1 MLFFKGTSPQRRT
14 FSLLCN
20 SLCFPSIR
28 VNIWEVWISPAAL
41 FGFYVHTDA
50 RKFSSVYKFRYIRT
64 RVNLHTDV
72 NLFSPVYKF
81 CCIRTYV
88 FSRLFNLYLLDLL
101 SVFPSSFGTLPLLA
115 ALSIPSSLI
124 SSFCSLG
131 YMFAADIFQI
141 SPRSGLPC
149 YCPCNSRY

>member
-1 MLFFKGTSPQRRT
+1 MPFFKGTSPQRCT

-50 RKFSSVYKFRYIRT
+50 RKFSPVYKFHYIRT

-101 SVFPSSFGTLPLLA
+101 SAFPSSFGTLPLLA
-115 ALSIPSSLI
+115 ALSIPSALYQVSLRQVG
-124 SSFCSLG
+124 CLPPASLRLHS
-131 YMFAADIFQI
+131 QWT
-141 SPRSGLPC
+141 PLPLAM
-149 YCPCNSRY
+149 